1 MAYRNYFSDT
11 FRTLHGIVENSK
23 ISKFNS
29 EELFGFIDTS
39 FLLLDGINSDFISL
53 RTPFNLLISDNRDY
67 FRVFLGSEKAISEF
81 NQIRTGRN
89 IITTE
94 RATELGKF
102 NFGYGYD
109 FFIDFRFQDIDKYI
123 NKFNEFVDKVDLK
136 ETKTSILE
144 NYVQDKKFN
153 EFLDFLIEQ
162 YKNEIRK
169 VRKIMEFN
177 PKFKARNLVV
187 KDNQAF
193 YILPFTNAPLEAMT
207 AIKKALK
214 EKKINCDVIKSE
226 DRFDPTRGNNIV
238 ENIWQDICT
247 SKFIIADLSEKNP
260 NVFYELGICD
270 TLGKIVVPICSK
282 RSRDN
287 DYKGSLPFDI
297 ASEYTI
303 FYDENFTGYSSLQE
317 DVLTRIKT
325 ILGNDNQVD
334 DVDNPKYAHL

>member
-1 MAYRNYFSDT
+1 MPFIDIGA
-11 FRTLHGIVENSK
+11 
-23 ISKFNS
+23 

-39 FLLLDGINSDFISL
+39 LLLLDGIDNDFISL
-53 RTPFNLLISDNRDY
+53 RTPFNILISDNKDY
-67 FRVFLGSEKAISEF
+67 FRVFLGSDKAISEL
-81 NQIRTGRN
+81 NQIRTGYN

-94 RATELGKF
+94 RATELGNF

-123 NKFNEFVDKVDLK
+123 NEFNEFVDKSDLK
-136 ETKTSILE
+136 ERKTSILE
-144 NYVQDKKFN
+144 NYVHDKEFKK
-153 EFLDFLIEQ
+153 FLDFLREQ
-162 YKNEIRK
+162 YKNKIRK
-169 VRKIMEFN
+169 ARKTMEFN

-193 YILPFTNAPLEAMT
+193 YILPFTTAPLEAMS

-214 EKKINCDVIKSE
+214 EEKINCDVIKSE
-226 DRFDPTRGNNIV
+226 DRFEPTRGNNIV

-270 TLGKIVVPICSK
+270 TLGKIVIPICSK
-282 RSRDN
+282 KSRDN
-287 DYKGSLPFDI
+287 DYKGNLPFDI

-303 FYDENFTGYSSLQE
+303 FYDENFTGYTSLQK
-317 DVLTRIKT
+317 DVLTRVKT
-325 ILGNDNQVD
+325 ILGIDKQVD
-334 DVDNPKYAHL
+334 DVDNSKFTHL